1 MLTWEEQNLIEQAV
15 YPAYTEAAYGEMRRR
30 LAAALTPGALVLD
43 AGSGPG
49 TWLLRRYRADINLV
63 GLDLFRPDPL
73 PSHRYAIGSLDAIP
87 YRDALFDLLLCY
99 DVIEHLARPAQTFA
113 EFWRV
118 LKPGGLLVV
127 KTPNLAGP
135 STLAAAVLP
144 HAAHVAVHRGL
155 GTREGS
161 VFPTLF
167 RCNTRAA
174 LAARM
179 MAAGFVSEAL
189 YTVDETAGYFA
200 FVPWSY
206 ALALR
211 YSRLLARLA
220 LAGLRSGLI
229 GFFRK
234 PALAPSPNDGTMK
247 RPFGS

>member
-1 MLTWEEQNLIEQAV
+1 MLTWQEQHRIEQAV
-15 YPAYTEAAYGEMRRR
+15 YPAYTARAYGELRQR
-30 LAAALTPGALVLD
+30 LTAALTPGAAVLD

-49 TWLLRRYRADINLV
+49 TWLLRRHLADIQV
-63 GLDLFRPDPL
+63 AGLDLFRPDPL
-73 PSHRYAIGSLDAIP
+73 PAGHYAIGSLDAIP
-87 YRDALFDLLLCY
+87 YAAAHFDVVLCY
-99 DVIEHLARPAQTFA
+99 DVVEHLARPAQTFA

-118 LKPGGLLVV
+118 LKPGGLCVV
-127 KTPNLAGP
+127 KTPNLYGP

-144 HAAHVAVHRGL
+144 HAAHLAVHRGL

-167 RCNTRAA
+167 RCNTRAQLGAA
-174 LAARM
+174 LAAS
-179 MAAGFVSEAL
+179 GFETEAL

-211 YSRLLARLA
+211 YSRLLARPA
-220 LAGLRSGLI
+220 LAALRSGLI

-234 PALAPSPNDGTMK
+234 PPLAPAANRGKML
-247 RPFGS
+247 RP